1 MIVNFTARHTELTE
15 EIKEYCQKR
24 LGRMEKILKDVQEID
39 VILSEEKSRK
49 KVDLQVKRKGE
60 DFVISEET
68 TDIFNSLN
76 KAFDS
81 LEKKVV
87 KERRKLIQRRRRGAN
102 REETMMMPEETRV
115 AAPRLVN
122 FPYYSDK
129 PISVQEALMQLE
141 EGKKEVFLFRKEE
154 GESWAVVFRRRDG
167 SIGLVDPEA

>member
-24 LGRMEKILKDVQEID
+24 LERMEKILKDVQEINI
-39 VILSEEKSRK
+39 ILSEEKSRK
-49 KVDLQVKRKGE
+49 KVDLQIKRKGE

-68 TDIFNSLN
+68 TDIYNSLN
-76 KAFDS
+76 QAFDS
-81 LEKKVV
+81 LEKKIV
-87 KERRKLIQRRRRGAN
+87 KERRKLIQRRRRGAG
-102 REETMMMPEETRV
+102 RAEVMMPAESQFPG
-115 AAPRLVN
+115 PRLVN

-129 PISVQEALMQLE
+129 PITVQEALMQLE

-154 GESWAVVFRRRDG
+154 SENWAVVFRRRDG

>member
-24 LGRMEKILKDVQEID
+24 LERMEKILKDVQEINI
-39 VILSEEKSRK
+39 ILSEEKSRK
-49 KVDLQVKRKGE
+49 KVDLQIKRKGE

-76 KAFDS
+76 QAFDS
-81 LEKKVV
+81 LEKKIV
-87 KERRKLIQRRRRGAN
+87 KERRKLIQRRRRGAG
-102 REETMMMPEETRV
+102 RAETMTPVETQIP
-115 AAPRLVN
+115 APRLMN

-129 PISVQEALMQLE
+129 PITVQEALMQLE
-141 EGKKEVFLFRKEE
+141 AGKKEVFLFRKEA